1 MGPSLPGYNIPMGTP
16 KITVDN
22 LGVTFPARGNAAPV
36 EALRDASLSI
46 ADGELACVVGPS
58 GCGKTTLLR
67 VLAGLERP
75 TSGGYTIRHDD
86 PARPR
91 QGVVFQGAGL
101 FPWLTVEHN
110 VAYGLQMQGVA
121 PGERAAIA
129 HEWIAAMNLDRFA
142 HAYPAQ
148 LSGGMQQRVGLARAF
163 AYGPEVLLMDEPFG
177 ALDAQTRLVLQQTL
191 LAQIEGAAR
200 TVLFI
205 THSIEEALTLGD
217 TVYVMSARPGR
228 VLARFDVPFARP
240 RDAVALRSD
249 AHFAALFGAVW
260 DALRDEVERAR
271 LAEAQGVS

>member
-1 MGPSLPGYNIPMGTP
+1 M

-22 LGVTFPARGNAAPV
+22 LHVTYPARGRAGPV
-36 EALRDASLSI
+36 EALRGAALHV

-67 VLAGLERP
+67 VLAGLEQP
-75 TSGGYTIRHDD
+75 TSGGYVIRHDD
-86 PARPR
+86 PSRPR

-101 FPWLTVEHN
+101 FPWLTVEQN
-110 VAYGLQMQGVA
+110 VAYGLQMRGVA

-129 HEWIAAMNLDRFA
+129 REWIARIGLERFA
-142 HAYPAQ
+142 QSYPAQ

-191 LAQIEGAAR
+191 LHQIEREAR
-200 TVLFI
+200 AVLFI

-217 TVYVMSARPGR
+217 TLYVMSARPGR
-228 VLARFDVPFARP
+228 VLARFEVPFARP
-240 RDAVALRSD
+240 RDAVALRSEPR
-249 AHFAALFGAVW
+249 FAALFGEVW
-260 DALRDEVERAR
+260 AALRDEVDRAR
-271 LAEAQGVS
+271 QEEAEHDPHTAIGRR